1 MKALRFLWLVGFL
14 TFAGCGTIMTIVG
27 DAQTG
32 CRLNLLYSGTRFSF
46 TNVHGG
52 IVDVPF
58 SLVADTVTLPYTI
71 PRTIWNYYHRPTSDW
86 DEDKC
91 LREYQHRP
99 RTKSVVPKQADT
111 P

>member
-1 MKALRFLWLVGFL
+1 
-14 TFAGCGTIMTIVG
+14 MTIVG